1 MKKVKNGFRALEWLR
16 KMRAHE
22 YEKTRNMTPREYAEY
37 REAKSL
43 RLEEQQLWER
53 AVEERLF
60 ALDDAQGTPGVWAAT
75 SGEARVKRLR
85 RMRRRLNRDLQGL
98 APAEQ
103 REQVHALAR
112 RLAARL
118 GLQPVG
124 LTPEER
130 QGRFHAAMDLHAT
143 CLSVREAGGLK
154 RRRVRGPDGAWVLR
168 HLPWRE
174 GGGAAAA
181 AVPASGRAR

>member
-1 MKKVKNGFRALEWLR
+1 MKKVKKGFRVLEWLE
-16 KMRAHE
+16 KMRAWE
-22 YEKTRNMTPREYAEY
+22 RAKTREMTPREYAEY
-37 REAKSL
+37 EEAKSL

-75 SGEARVKRLR
+75 SGEASLKRQR
-85 RMRRRLNRDLQGL
+85 RMRRRLNREMQGL

-103 REQVHALAR
+103 RERVHALAR
-112 RLAARL
+112 RLEARL

-130 QGRFHAAMDLHAT
+130 QGRFHADMDFHAT

-154 RRRVRGPDGAWVLR
+154 RRRVRGPGGTWALR
-168 HLPWRE
+168 HLPWRDGE
-174 GGGAAAA
+174 GAAAA
-181 AVPASGRAR
+181 AVPASEGAR